1 MLVFFLII
9 TAGFFLGVRKS
20 LATVSYHYRYQILTQ
35 GKSYPANTDLEIKL
49 YINAEGEQ
57 VTTASTT
64 VTYNSANLQ
73 LTEVKKWNLF
83 ELNVDTSQ
91 TGVIK
96 INGTSS
102 TQFGGEAP
110 LAYLYFT
117 TKTAVPD
124 LTQVLTVGD
133 GTNGV
138 TPQPTTTSPTSSQPT
153 PTVRVSTI
161 TPTVAPTTVQ
171 PTVAPTSGVQIPN
184 CPNIEGSGS
193 YALIIIPDHYDS
205 LTEFE
210 TDARA
215 AVGHIKN
222 NNLPASGLAKFT
234 FRYSTDITKN
244 YGVVVSPQ
252 RNLGL
257 NINLARS
264 TQRACDGDGF
274 LIISKKYPN
283 REASGGVG
291 GFSIMF
297 GGYSVVL
304 EHSLFVAMHELSHAL
319 AGVFDEYN
327 FNTPANTNPVSY
339 NCAGSNRERC
349 QEWATKYPGDPK
361 IGCFQTCGY
370 TNWYRSTQWS
380 AMNNNPAE
388 MNYFNPPSVEM
399 WNSFFAKH

>member
-1 MLVFFLII
+1 MLAII
-9 TAGFFLGVRKS
+9 TVLFLGVRKS
-20 LATVSYHYRYQILTQ
+20 QATVSYHYRYQILTQ
-35 GKSYPANTDLEIKL
+35 GKSYPANTNLEIKL

-57 VTTASTT
+57 VNLASTT
-64 VTYNSANLQ
+64 VTYNSSNLQ

-83 ELNVDTSQ
+83 ELNVDTNEP
-91 TGVIK
+91 GVIK
-96 INGTSS
+96 INGTSD
-102 TQFGGEAP
+102 TQFSGEAP

-124 LTQVLTVGD
+124 LTQVLTVGN

-138 TPQPTTTSPTSSQPT
+138 TPQPTTASPTSSQPT
-153 PTVRVSTI
+153 PTVIVSTV
-161 TPTVAPTTVQ
+161 TPSVGPTTIQ
-171 PTVAPTSGVQIPN
+171 PTVAPTSAIQIPN
-184 CPNIEGSGS
+184 CPNIEGNGS
-193 YALIIIPDHYDS
+193 YALVIIPDHYNS
-205 LTEFE
+205 LTDFE
-210 TDARA
+210 TDAKA

-222 NNLPASGLAKFT
+222 NNLSPSGLAKFT
-234 FRYSTDITKN
+234 FRYSSDISKD
-244 YGVVVSPQ
+244 YGVTVDPQ

-257 NINLARS
+257 NINQARA

-274 LIISKKYPN
+274 LIISKKYPT
-283 REASGGVG
+283 REDSAGIG

-304 EHSLFVAMHELSHAL
+304 RHSLFVAMHELSHAL

-327 FNTPANTNPVSY
+327 FNTRSNSNPVSY
-339 NCAGSNRERC
+339 NCAGPGRERC
-349 QEWATKYPGDPK
+349 QEWSAKYPNDPK

-399 WNSFFAKH
+399 WDSFFAKH